1 MLRVHTTLSRPFT
14 RKKDMSTIW
23 LLPFVSS
30 RAHHDRVLT
39 VVSSDDRMMV
49 RSRLN
54 NDFDLWVLTSECGKI
69 FLNVVTGRSS
79 FMSGSS
85 RVALSIQ

>member
-1 MLRVHTTLSRPFT
+1 MNI
-14 RKKDMSTIW
+14 TIK
-23 LLPFVSS
+23 
-30 RAHHDRVLT
+30 VLT

-79 FMSGSS
+79 FMSGSNI
-85 RVALSIQ
+85 VALSINSYIMPLLDPHRSQ